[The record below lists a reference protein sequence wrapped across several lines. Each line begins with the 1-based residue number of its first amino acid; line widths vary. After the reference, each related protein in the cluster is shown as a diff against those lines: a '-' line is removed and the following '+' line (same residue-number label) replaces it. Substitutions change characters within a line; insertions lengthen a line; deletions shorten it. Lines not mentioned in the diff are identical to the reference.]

1 MARIDRYVLRTY
13 SGGMDN
19 NSNPGGISKAASKGG
34 KARAAA
40 LTPEERSESAR
51 RAVEKRWEKEGKGKV
66 PVATHGS
73 PDHPLRIGGIE
84 IPCYVLEGNQRV
96 IVQRGLIHALDMSP
110 GTADAGGEGDRLARF
125 AATKSLNPFI
135 SSELSMLIKNPIKF
149 RAPSA
154 GVVSYGYPATVL
166 ADICEAVLKARREG
180 KLNHQQEHIAARC
193 EILMAG
199 FARVGII
206 ALVDEATG
214 FQYERPRRDLE
225 EQLKKFLAEGLVRYV
240 SGFPQD
246 YLKHLCRLRG
256 VEMRPDMRLPQYFG
270 HLTNDLVYR
279 RIAPGLLKALKD
291 RRAERGKPG
300 NKLYQWTSE
309 DVGYPA
315 LMQHLGSV
323 VMLMTLH
330 TDWDAFK
337 AQLDAHKPL
346 YPEVPGLFDKAEDW
360 QVPPMA

>member
-1 MARIDRYVLRTY
+1 MDT
-13 SGGMDN
+13 SNKGG
-19 NSNPGGISKAASKGG
+19 NSAIASKGG
-34 KARAAA
+34 KARAAS
-40 LTPEERSESAR
+40 LTREERSEAAR
-51 RAVEKRWEKEGKGKV
+51 RAVEARWEKEGKAKV

-73 PDHPLRIGGIE
+73 ADHPLRIGDIE

-110 GTADAGGEGDRLARF
+110 GTANAGGEGDRLARF
-125 AATKSLNPFI
+125 AATKSLNQFI
-135 SSELSMLIKNPIKF
+135 SPDLYKMIMEPIRF
-149 RAPSA
+149 RVPSGGSLA
-154 GVVSYGYPATVL
+154 YGYPATVL
-166 ADICEAVLKARREG
+166 ADICEVVLRARREG
-180 KLNHQQEHIAARC
+180 KLNHQQDHIATRC
-193 EILMAG
+193 EILMGG

-256 VEMRPDMRLPQYFG
+256 VELRPDMRLPQYFG
-270 HLTNDLVYR
+270 TLTGNLIYK
-279 RIAPGLLKALKD
+279 RIAPGLLQALKD
-291 RRAERGKPG
+291 RRAERGRPG

-315 LMQHLGSV
+315 LMMHLGTV
-323 VMLMTLH
+323 VGLMKLH
-330 TDWDAFK
+330 KSYNEFL
-337 AQLDAHKPL
+337 AQLDLIAPQ
-346 YPEVPGLFDKAEDW
+346 YPPVPGLFDKATDW
-360 QVPPMA
+360 SVPVLK